1 MADRAFILG
10 VDLDGVCADH
20 STAFRKI
27 VAEEFGVAETSLPL
41 ERSWGFAE
49 WGLRDGDFERLHRI
63 AVLQRRMFRDMPV
76 VRGAP
81 ESLWRLSDAGIWI
94 RIITHRLYVN
104 WGHEIA
110 TADTAHW
117 LDKHRLPYRDLCFL
131 GAKPEVEAD
140 LYIDDAP
147 HNVENL
153 RALGNDVIVF
163 DQPYNR
169 ELAGPRA
176 NSWHEVEE
184 IVMEA
189 ASRHTSV
196 QPAFPGI
203 DPDVDRLETRRAGVE
218 SKDDATDRSRTA
230 PQDRTLLEDS

>member
-1 MADRAFILG
+1 MTNRAFILG

-20 STAFRKI
+20 NVAFRKI
-27 VAEEFGVAETSLPL
+27 VAEEFGVSESSLPL

-49 WGLRDGDFERLHRI
+49 WGMEEGDFERLHRI

-76 VRGAP
+76 VAGAP
-81 ESLWRLSDAGIWI
+81 EALWRLSDAGIWI
-94 RIITHRLYVN
+94 RIITHRLYVS

-110 TADTAHW
+110 IADTAHW
-117 LDKHRLPYRDLCFL
+117 LDQHRLPYRDLCFL

-140 LYIDDAP
+140 LYVDDAP

-153 RALGNDVIVF
+153 RALGNEVIVF

-169 ELAGPRA
+169 DLQDPRA
-176 NSWHEVEE
+176 NSWAEVEE
-184 IVMEA
+184 IVMAA
-189 ASRHTSV
+189 ASQFSGI

-203 DPDVDRLETRRAGVE
+203 DPDVERLDARRADAANNNAPETRDVGQSNPE
-218 SKDDATDRSRTA
+218 
-230 PQDRTLLEDS
+230 LLGDI